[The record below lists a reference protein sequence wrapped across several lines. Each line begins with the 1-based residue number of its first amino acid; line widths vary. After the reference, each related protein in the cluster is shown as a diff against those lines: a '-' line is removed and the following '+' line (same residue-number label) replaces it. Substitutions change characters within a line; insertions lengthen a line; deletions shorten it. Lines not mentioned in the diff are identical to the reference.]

1 MPPKHAAQCKG
12 TGACMLR
19 GGAATAMA
27 QSHTLERTLWQLHV
41 SHEHDMH
48 VRRCLHASALLF
60 MGSRSEVEPEP

>member
-1 MPPKHAAQCKG
+1 
-12 TGACMLR
+12 MLR